1 MGRRYSGSSWAEAD
15 AFINGGRTPSD
26 GRTAGNNRRLSR
38 RANGDIEFIL
48 HSTPVVT
55 YHKGDNM
62 QTIYMGG
69 WNSQLT
75 KMDIHA
81 HSNARVGNVYH
92 NVKDAAGN
100 SMKGQLAVHHKDDPI
115 SPPRITKCR
124 KCHGKGFLRSVCR
137 GTRYRYRRHQEE
149 VARDAVW
156 AALPGMTFMVPAT
169 RWKPRNVDDRAVET
183 ETGRTVL
190 DTKRREDRNREV
202 CDHAM
207 FEPHFQY
214 DECWNC
220 DGSGR
225 RDYGSHPVP
234 TPIGSHERVLIH
246 PDGRVWKPIEDWVAM
261 IAGLRRTRRRN
272 AS

>member
-1 MGRRYSGSSWAEAD
+1 MGKRYRGRSWAEAD
-15 AFINGGRTPSD
+15 AYINGGRTPLD
-26 GRTAGNNRRLSR
+26 GRPAGNNRRLR
-38 RANGDIEFIL
+38 RCGNGDIEFIL

-55 YHKGDNM
+55 YHKDNEM
-62 QTIYMGG
+62 QTIFMGG
-69 WNSQLT
+69 WSSQLT
-75 KMDIHA
+75 IMDINA
-81 HSNARVGNVYH
+81 RSNARVYRVYH
-92 NVKDAAGN
+92 SVKDAAGN
-100 SMKGQLAVHHKDDPI
+100 SMKGELAVHHKGDPI

-137 GTRYRYRRHQEE
+137 GQQYRHRRHQEE
-149 VARDAVW
+149 VAREAVW

-169 RWKPRNVDDRAVET
+169 TWKRRNVDGFMGET

-190 DTKRREDRNREV
+190 DTKRREDKNREV

-220 DGSGR
+220 NGTGQ

-234 TPIGSHERVLIH
+234 TVIGSSERVLIH
-246 PDGRVWKPIEDWVAM
+246 PDGHVWKPIEDWVAM
-261 IAGLRRTRRRN
+261 VAGLRRTRRRN